1 MLSMAYL
8 LLDARFRGEA
18 GAWWVYQGGEEV
30 WVERQE
36 TQDILR
42 MVQAHREVLRESLKG
57 VGVMA
62 GPGRFS
68 AVRVG
73 IVYAHVI
80 ARWYRVPLYRLQ
92 TEDVVTPESRAR
104 VAQEI
109 REGARTAEVWIDPVY
124 DRAPNITSPSV

>member
-8 LLDARFRGEA
+8 VLDARFRGEA
-18 GAWWVYQGGEEV
+18 GAWWVGESEEET
-30 WVERQE
+30 WVQQQD

-42 MVQAHREVLRESLKG
+42 AVQARREVLREGLKG